1 MDLTEDGTK
10 QTEDDITVEQ
20 ENVDGF
26 IDMQQQKKKN
36 MERLTKALSEY
47 DHMKTL
53 DDRISEIWKLRE
65 FRTMSQEYN
74 EDYID

>member
-1 MDLTEDGTK
+1 L
-10 QTEDDITVEQ
+10 EQ

>member
-1 MDLTEDGTK
+1 MA
-10 QTEDDITVEQ
+10 
-20 ENVDGF
+20 F

-53 DDRISEIWKLRE
+53 DDRISEIWKLPE

>member
-53 DDRISEIWKLRE
+53 DDRISEIWKLPE

>member
-10 QTEDDITVEQ
+10 QTEDDITLEQ